1 MDLTTVIP
9 LPANDN
15 VNVRVKVSKID
26 TLARGFY
33 LIADLSVLPMIFG
46 YVRVSTSAQSAE
58 SQKSLIARYL
68 VEHHWVLDE
77 WIEVEISSRRTAGQR
92 RLPELL
98 AKVAAGDTVIVSE
111 LSRLGRS
118 LREVL
123 GLIEELIHH
132 KRCRLILVKQ
142 SLDLDP
148 QNHRDM
154 THKILLTIF
163 AMLAELERDFV
174 SERTKESL
182 RARREQGLVLGKPKG
197 VVQPSV
203 YDADRERILYLHAL
217 GVPLATIVDVHLKYS
232 KYLSLKNYLAKL
244 QRQPSQNASA

>member
-1 MDLTTVIP
+1 
-9 LPANDN
+9 
-15 VNVRVKVSKID
+15 
-26 TLARGFY
+26 
-33 LIADLSVLPMIFG
+33 MIFG

-68 VEHHWVLDE
+68 VEHRWTLDE
-77 WIEVEISSRRTAGQR
+77 WIEVEMSSRRTAGQR

-98 AKVAAGDTVIVSE
+98 AKVAASDTVIVSE

-142 SLDLDP
+142 GLDLDP

-154 THKILLTIF
+154 THKILLTFF

-174 SERTKESL
+174 SERTKEGL
-182 RARREQGLVLGKPKG
+182 RARREQGIVLGKPKG
-197 VVQPSV
+197 VVQPSM
-203 YDADRERILYLHAL
+203 YDADRERILHLHAL
-217 GVPLATIVDVHLKYS
+217 GVPLATIVDVHLKYG

-244 QRQPSQNASA
+244 QRQPSRNAVL